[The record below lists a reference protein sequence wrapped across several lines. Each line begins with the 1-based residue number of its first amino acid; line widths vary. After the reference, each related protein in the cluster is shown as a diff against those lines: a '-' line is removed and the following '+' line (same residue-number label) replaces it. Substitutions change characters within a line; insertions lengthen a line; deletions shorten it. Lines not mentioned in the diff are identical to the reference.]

1 MLKERKVIAIVSK
14 KNINVIN
21 IHDPKMFLA
30 HGYLYRIFEVF
41 NKHKVPVDLISSSE
55 VNVSLTFESKY
66 NSEELINELKE
77 IADVELYASKASISL
92 IGKEINQE
100 PNIAGKAF
108 SVLGEKGINIEM
120 ISAGS
125 SRINISFVVK
135 QELADL
141 CVREL
146 HKVFFENG

>member
-1 MLKERKVIAIVSK
+1 
-14 KNINVIN
+14 
-21 IHDPKMFLA
+21 
-30 HGYLYRIFEVF
+30 
-41 NKHKVPVDLISSSE
+41 
-55 VNVSLTFESKY
+55 
-66 NSEELINELKE
+66 
-77 IADVELYASKASISL
+77 L

-108 SVLGEKGINIEM
+108 SVLGEKGINVEM

>member
-1 MLKERKVIAIVSK
+1 
-14 KNINVIN
+14 
-21 IHDPKMFLA
+21 
-30 HGYLYRIFEVF
+30 
-41 NKHKVPVDLISSSE
+41 
-55 VNVSLTFESKY
+55 
-66 NSEELINELKE
+66 
-77 IADVELYASKASISL
+77 
-92 IGKEINQE
+92 
-100 PNIAGKAF
+100 
-108 SVLGEKGINIEM
+108 M